1 MPEMNL
7 GALKEMPEIRS
18 KACNKLYHKREQCS
32 TKLLSSYK
40 GMVIAA
46 IDLVKASGSMRCY
59 LRDSGS
65 SSIIKYSDEQEDPS
79 DHGDGGGIPVFS
91 CFSISFFED
100 LAGELVKM
108 FTRELSLKRF
118 LVMDLLFSTSM
129 EDGRQEG
136 IFSWSDEL
144 YTGEF
149 NDLRSTGMLVHD
161 GFYLSPPQIMDWQSS
176 DPSNREPLISP
187 SHEVLQ
193 VYLTTWLA
201 DLNIE
206 MNRVSEIFSV
216 VGDAIGVKLA

>member
-1 MPEMNL
+1 MRVELAGGRQSVLGYAWWHGMDRVDLIFKGGQAWVNRVDHESL
-7 GALKEMPEIRS
+7 WEDVVVVYLGGSYEFEVIEFCDMFGIGALQ
-18 KACNKLYHKREQCS
+18 H
-32 TKLLSSYK
+32 KLLSSYK
-40 GMVIAA
+40 G
-46 IDLVKASGSMRCY
+46 
-59 LRDSGS
+59 
-65 SSIIKYSDEQEDPS
+65 
-79 DHGDGGGIPVFS
+79 H
-91 CFSISFFED
+91 ED

-206 MNRVSEIFSV
+206 MHRVSEIFSV